1 MMRAWPVLLLGMVMV
16 GCQSAPAEN
25 RIGTA
30 AEFGEAMAKARDLTV
45 ERLVAFDSGIALTE
59 DDRMALEEAIPLTD
73 RMIRFDPSAL
83 GPRALRGKI
92 MAALDR
98 PQDARTAFENA
109 LKFGTVEKDPAAQQ
123 LRAEIHLDLARLAM
137 ARQDF
142 GEVIRMA
149 QGGTE
154 LFPDP
159 RLKVIEARA
168 HVQRQEFEEA
178 RALLKAALEQDPQ
191 VPEAASI
198 LKFIDDV
205 TKP

>member
-1 MMRAWPVLLLGMVMV
+1 MRAWPVVLLGVLLV
-16 GCQSAPAEN
+16 GCQSAPAED
-25 RIGTA
+25 RIGSA
-30 AEFGEAMAKARDLTV
+30 AEFAETMAKARDLTV
-45 ERLVAFDSGIALTE
+45 ERLVAFESGIAMTE

-92 MAALDR
+92 FVALER

-109 LKFGTVEKDPAAQQ
+109 LKFGTVEKDQAAQA

-137 ARQDF
+137 TRQDYS
-142 GEVIRMA
+142 EVIRQA
-149 QGGTE
+149 QAGTA

-159 RLKVIEARA
+159 RLKVVEARA
-168 HVQRQEFEEA
+168 HVQRREFEKA

-198 LKFIDDV
+198 LKFIEEASQ
-205 TKP
+205 P